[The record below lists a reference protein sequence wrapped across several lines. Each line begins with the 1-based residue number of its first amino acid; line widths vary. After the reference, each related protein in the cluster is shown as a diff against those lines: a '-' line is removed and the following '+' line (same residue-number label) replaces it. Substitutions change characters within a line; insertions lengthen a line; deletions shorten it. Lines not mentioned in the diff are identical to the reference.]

1 MTIHPMAIVEAL
13 VHDSAEIQAF
23 AVIGHAP
30 ESREYWAHPDVQ
42 LHQPFIAAG
51 ARVHTHV
58 TVDAGLQRVTTIGER
73 TWLGRHVHVGHDAII
88 GDDCELAPGAVVC
101 GHAEIGDGVR
111 VGVNACIRPFVKVGA
126 LARIGMGAVV
136 IRDVE
141 PGQVVA
147 GNPAKPIR
155 AAGQYAPPSAVP
167 QAVLE
172 EIWEQALAHA
182 RAAVAEERA

>member
-30 ESREYWAHPDVQ
+30 ESREYWADPDVH

-126 LARIGMGAVV
+126 
-136 IRDVE
+136 

>member
-1 MTIHPMAIVEAL
+1 MTIHPMAIVEAN
-13 VHDSAEIQAF
+13 VYASAEIEAF
-23 AVIGHAP
+23 AVIGNAP
-30 ESREYWAHPDVQ
+30 EHRAYWADPTQPIHP
-42 LHQPFIAAG
+42 PIIGSAA
-51 ARVHTHV
+51 RIHTHV
-58 TVDAGLQRVTTIGER
+58 TVDAGLHRPTSIGAG
-73 TWLGRHVHVGHDAII
+73 TWLGRHTHVGHDAII
-88 GDDCELAPGAVVC
+88 GEDCEIAPGVIVC
-101 GHAEIGDGVR
+101 GHVEIGDGVK

-155 AAGQYAPPSAVP
+155 AAGQFVPPAHVP
-167 QAVLE
+167 LDVLE

-182 RAAVAEERA
+182 RAAVADGRA